1 MISTYI
7 ISKWHVKFRGLKKN
21 TMDTTRKQIYIYTCG
36 ALKSQKKM
44 CIKLDMKKKNVNVN
58 MIFTKNTIYSTVEYL
73 V

>member
-1 MISTYI
+1 
-7 ISKWHVKFRGLKKN
+7 
-21 TMDTTRKQIYIYTCG
+21 MDTTRKQIYIYTCG